1 MKNKITISIFALL
14 IAVGGIWIISSI
26 SDQRI
31 EIDPELAL
39 ASATAFY
46 DPYCG
51 CCVEHINYMERM
63 GFDVDRKSITDVQRV
78 KVEKGVPSDL
88 FSCHTTIIDGYVV
101 EGHMPMEAIQRL
113 LDERPDI
120 KGISLPGMPSGSP
133 GMPGMKRGE
142 FNIHQI
148 HHDGSTSI
156 FMRL

>member
-1 MKNKITISIFALL
+1 MKNKIIISALML
-14 IAVGGIWIISSI
+14 FIAIGVIWITSSV

-31 EIDPELAL
+31 EVDPELAL

-63 GFDVDRKSITDVQRV
+63 GFDMDREPVADVQHV
-78 KVEKGVPSDL
+78 KVDNGVPSDL

-101 EGHMPMEAIQRL
+101 EGHMPMEAIKKL
-113 LDERPDI
+113 LDEKPNI
-120 KGISLPGMPSGSP
+120 KGIALPGMPSGSP
-133 GMPGMKRGE
+133 GMPGMKMGK

-148 HHDGSTSI
+148 HHDGSTST
-156 FMRL
+156 FMEI